1 MFAAL
6 VELCQPQKCIPIIS
20 RIKCDH
26 RFKKLPGNP
35 SPASIR
41 ILEQRLH
48 LDERTIERVPPNH
61 VLARREYLLGSAIE

>member
-48 LDERTIERVPPNH
+48 LDERTSPPIENS
-61 VLARREYLLGSAIE
+61 GGCSANSC